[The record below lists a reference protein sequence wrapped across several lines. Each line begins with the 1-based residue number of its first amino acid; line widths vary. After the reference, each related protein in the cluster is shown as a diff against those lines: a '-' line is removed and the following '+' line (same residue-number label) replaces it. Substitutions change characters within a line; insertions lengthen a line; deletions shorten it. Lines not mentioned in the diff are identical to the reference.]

1 MIPSK
6 SCTTLFRTAKQTI
19 LCGLGKSE
27 GVNLG
32 NHQLKDEHH
41 GQWKIPKEPNVSSSR
56 KQGFVQPRLGCHTE
70 KFIHAPTKKR
80 LVVRVRHQNLKGNTG
95 VKHRTELR
103 RYSFVNFWDT
113 RCQMSNIL
121 EKYCRNVYSNFFL
134 AKSCASALTLGV
146 PLKSL
151 EIMAFSLGTFKWQ
164 ELEDISSDIARFF
177 QMAAF
182 SHPSCMFSDFTS
194 LVLVWADLSH
204 FGNLH
209 LLLLPCDD
217 FVHIDHVKL
226 GFLPPQRSI
235 DSLFFHCQDCR
246 LIASELFASPILI
259 GSSHTQSSD
268 ASMPLLLII
277 NTWH

>member
-121 EKYCRNVYSNFFL
+121 EKYCRNVYSNFF
-134 AKSCASALTLGV
+134 
-146 PLKSL
+146 
-151 EIMAFSLGTFKWQ
+151 FSKILCRRFNLRSPVK
-164 ELEDISSDIARFF
+164 ISRNHDFF
-177 QMAAF
+177 
-182 SHPSCMFSDFTS
+182 
-194 LVLVWADLSH
+194 
-204 FGNLH
+204 FGNFLMTGDGGH
-209 LLLLPCDD
+209 L
-217 FVHIDHVKL
+217 I
-226 GFLPPQRSI
+226 
-235 DSLFFHCQDCR
+235 
-246 LIASELFASPILI
+246 
-259 GSSHTQSSD
+259 
-268 ASMPLLLII
+268 
-277 NTWH
+277 